1 MIWNPWGEIKRPRA
15 DNQRLFDCNTELYS
29 TAHNA
34 TRALNRIIAEEK
46 PTSNAT
52 VKRIVR
58 IARSGLEEKPKA
70 ADPRPEEQLAIQRE
84 LGISTEDHEQAWLR
98 LHQLLKSHE
107 DRITA
112 LEGGK

>member
-1 MIWNPWGEIKRPRA
+1 MIDWLWKK
-15 DNQRLFDCNTELYS
+15 LFGRE
-29 TAHNA
+29 TA
-34 TRALNRIIAEEK
+34 
-46 PTSNAT
+46 
-52 VKRIVR
+52 IVL
-58 IARSGLEEKPKA
+58 I
-70 ADPRPEEQLAIQRE
+70 DPRPEEQLAIQRE